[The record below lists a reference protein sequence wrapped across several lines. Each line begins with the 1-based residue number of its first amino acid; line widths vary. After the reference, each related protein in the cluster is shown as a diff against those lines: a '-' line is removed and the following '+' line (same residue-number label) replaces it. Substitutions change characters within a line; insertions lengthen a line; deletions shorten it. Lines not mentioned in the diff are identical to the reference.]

1 MGSSNRINISAPNLV
16 NICVDDNKHGE
27 MSGRIYHCYDREPM
41 IFTNI
46 IELLTKIEELFD
58 VIGYPQASTKTR
70 LFMEKQK
77 ERLPKPKPVAKQ
89 LDIIAYRGNIA
100 TFVTNVKFR
109 QNSTWQGEV
118 FLAEQDQMLQFANTL
133 ELIKKMD
140 AAIQAAISD

>member
-1 MGSSNRINISAPNLV
+1 MGSFNRINISAPNLV

-27 MSGRIYHCYDREPM
+27 MSGRIYHCYSIEPM

-70 LFMEKQK
+70 RFVEKQID
-77 ERLPKPKPVAKQ
+77 RIPKPERVAKQ
-89 LDIIAYRGNIA
+89 VEIIEYKGEIG
-100 TFVTNVKFR
+100 TFITNVKFR

-118 FLAEQDQMLQFANTL
+118 FLVEKDQMQQFTNTL

-140 AAIQAAISD
+140 QALITE